1 MKEFERHFDT
11 INSCRFCPMCR
22 HVCTVSEAIHKE
34 TLTPKGKGLT
44 LFSILKGLQ
53 SFDRDIAEVMYQ
65 CVLCQLC
72 LQWCVGNWNITEPIL
87 EARRKI
93 VSMGIEPPQVQQIR
107 ANVIK
112 EGNPF
117 GEKRSERFV
126 LIEYPKSKGE
136 NSLLYFVGCG
146 SAYRRSEIA
155 RAALIILKAAGIKYT
170 LLPDEECC
178 GAYLDVMGYREE
190 AQSLAQKNVERFKV
204 LGCSTV
210 MMGCPHCLYT
220 IKEMYPQWGVKLP
233 QGIRFVHTTTYI
245 RELVK
250 QDRIKLKPM
259 EKTVTYQDPCRL
271 GRYCG
276 IYNDPRE
283 VLVSVDGLNLV
294 EMKWNREKA
303 NCCGYG
309 SGLALTFPQMANE
322 IATDRFSQAKKTGAE
337 ILITACQSC
346 KSAFLNQ
353 SSKEDNLKVMDLVE
367 LIAENI
373 F

>member
-1 MKEFERHFDT
+1 MKEFERHLDT

-72 LQWCVGNWNITEPIL
+72 HEWCVGNWNITEPVL

-93 VSMGIEPPQVQQIR
+93 TSMGLEPPQVQQIR
-107 ANVIK
+107 ANVIQK
-112 EGNPF
+112 GNPY
-117 GEKRSERFV
+117 GEKRSERFAFM
-126 LIEYPKSKGE
+126 ESC
-136 NSLLYFVGCG
+136 SLKEGATILYFVGCG
-146 SAYRRSEIA
+146 AAYHRPEIA
-155 RAALIILKAAGIKYT
+155 RAALAVLKVAGIKYT
-170 LLPDEECC
+170 LFSDEECC

-190 AQSLAQKNVERFKV
+190 AQSLAQKNVGRFQD

-210 MMGCPHCLYT
+210 VMGCPHCLYT

-233 QGIRFVHTTTYI
+233 KGIRFVHTTTYL

-250 QDRIKLKPM
+250 QNRIKLKSV

-283 VLVSVDGLNLV
+283 ILVSLDGLNFV
-294 EMKWNREKA
+294 EMKWTREKA

-322 IATDRFSQAKKTGAE
+322 IATDRFAQAKKTGAE

-346 KSAFLNQ
+346 KNAFLNQ
-353 SSKEDNLKVMDLVE
+353 SSDKDTLNVMDIVE
-367 LIAENI
+367 LVAENI
-373 F
+373 I

>member
-1 MKEFERHFDT
+1 
-11 INSCRFCPMCR
+11 MCR

-34 TLTPKGKGLT
+34 TLTPKGKALT

-53 SFDRDIAEVMYQ
+53 TFDQNIAEVMYQ

-72 LQWCVGNWNITEPIL
+72 HEWCVGNWNITEPIL

-93 VSMGIEPPQVQQIR
+93 VSMGLEPPQVQQIR
-107 ANVIK
+107 ENIIK
-112 EGNPF
+112 EGNPY
-117 GEKRSERFV
+117 GEKKIERFIS
-126 LIEYPKSKGE
+126 IESSKLKRE
-136 NSLLYFVGCG
+136 ASFLYFVGCG
-146 SAYRRSEIA
+146 AAYRRPEIA
-155 RAALIILKAAGIKYT
+155 RAALAVLKAVGIKYT
-170 LLPDEECC
+170 LLLDEECC
-178 GAYLDVMGYREE
+178 GAYLDVMGYRKE
-190 AQSLAQKNVERFKV
+190 AQSLAQKNVDRFKAV
-204 LGCSTV
+204 GCNTV
-210 MMGCPHCLYT
+210 VMGCPHCLYT

-233 QGIRFVHTTTYI
+233 KGIRFVHTTTYI

-250 QDRIKLKPM
+250 QDRIKLKSL
-259 EKTVTYQDPCRL
+259 EKTVTYQDPCWL

-283 VLVSVDGLNLV
+283 ILVSLDGLNFV
-294 EMKWNREKA
+294 EMKWTREKA

-322 IATDRFSQAKKTGAE
+322 IATNRFSQAKKTGAE

-353 SSKEDNLKVMDLVE
+353 SSKKDNLKVMDVAE

-373 F
+373 S